1 MTRLLASGAL
11 ATALAAVA
19 SAAVAAPAPA
29 PARSATATRVAPTVK
44 LMVVGRSR
52 TLLSA
57 RSVRLRAGTIRVGA
71 RRCSVRSGTPLAGLL
86 AARLSLRVTDAGGCD
101 PSALF
106 VTTIGPDRNRGI
118 AGWQYKVGPASP
130 SFGAGDPGQRLRDG
144 AQLLW
149 FWCVRATACQ
159 RTLALKQT
167 SSAVPAPGATFTV
180 TVVGYDDN
188 GHARPVSGAT
198 VHLGA
203 ESVTSGAGG
212 VATLTAPAQPGRYPI
227 TAVKPGLVP
236 SFALEALVR

>member
-1 MTRLLASGAL
+1 MTRLLASGAF

-19 SAAVAAPAPA
+19 SAAPAPA
-29 PARSATATRVAPTVK
+29 ATRGAPAVQI
-44 LMVVGRSR
+44 MVVGRIH
-52 TLLSA
+52 TLLRA
-57 RSVRLRAGTIRVGA
+57 RSERLRGGTVSIGR
-71 RRCSVRSGTPLAGLL
+71 RRCSVPSATPLAGLL

-159 RTLALKQT
+159 RTLALKRT

-180 TVVGYDDN
+180 AVVGNDDT